1 MFLFCLLKGNFPSL
15 KVNSAIQPCT
25 LIFQS
30 EELYSR
36 KADAG
41 IDYIP
46 VTSSSIILN
55 DGDMEGSIPLTV
67 KADTIPELPETF
79 HISLTKVELIGGPP
93 ANPSN
98 IPKV

>member
-1 MFLFCLLKGNFPSL
+1 M
-15 KVNSAIQPCT
+15 
-25 LIFQS
+25 FQS

-79 HISLTKVELIGGPP
+79 LISLTKVELIGGPP

-98 IPKV
+98 IPQVEIVL